1 MQCLLLTRTFTVKR
15 LSPVNTVKILSPVN
29 TQGFA
34 WKFFYAPCKIFID
47 WLSVCWCCGLL
58 RCEEPAYG
66 CGRSKGKTCLWVLSS
81 VVLSAWLIR
90 TVTVLDVAV
99 GVDGTF
105 GGDGVSPPSCPQTHT
120 DTHTHTCMH
129 AHLHAHTH
137 THTHTCMHA
146 CTHTH
151 VHTHTQIQTGQ
162 LFTTLRAQELCE
174 SWGGCPGVP
183 ISNISSLY
191 SLCGCKATVNSNY
204 LQPKLEKII
213 NRGLRKRIVA
223 VPEGKAWWVYYLGK
237 RNVWRLGLTCKVF
250 VSFWLNSGLPVPMH
264 CFPFSFWPVQF
275 TRSDLHARKGLAQCH
290 LAGRSSPRTSEAPTC
305 ELVQQCPPSSTTL
318 GNAGTDPPSTYST
331 AVCLSTCT
339 ITHPAVPVRPLEP
352 WYSDLPPVPWPVT
365 MPVQS
370 PLSFSWQSPSP
381 GLHGIIV

>member
-15 LSPVNTVKILSPVN
+15 LSPVNTVKILSPVK

-137 THTHTCMHA
+137 THTHIHVCTHA
-146 CTHTH
+146 HTRTYTHTH
-151 VHTHTQIQTGQ
+151 KYRLG
-162 LFTTLRAQELCE
+162 
-174 SWGGCPGVP
+174 S
-183 ISNISSLY
+183 
-191 SLCGCKATVNSNY
+191 Y
-204 LQPKLEKII
+204 LQPSE
-213 NRGLRKRIVA
+213 LRSCVKVEVA
-223 VPEGKAWWVYYLGK
+223 VLGSPS
-237 RNVWRLGLTCKVF
+237 LT
-250 VSFWLNSGLPVPMH
+250 L
-264 CFPFSFWPVQF
+264 
-275 TRSDLHARKGLAQCH
+275 
-290 LAGRSSPRTSEAPTC
+290 
-305 ELVQQCPPSSTTL
+305 
-318 GNAGTDPPSTYST
+318 
-331 AVCLSTCT
+331 AVCTVCVDVKQQWTQT
-339 ITHPAVPVRPLEP
+339 IYNLNLKRLWTGA
-352 WYSDLPPVPWPVT
+352 
-365 MPVQS
+365 
-370 PLSFSWQSPSP
+370 
-381 GLHGIIV
+381 